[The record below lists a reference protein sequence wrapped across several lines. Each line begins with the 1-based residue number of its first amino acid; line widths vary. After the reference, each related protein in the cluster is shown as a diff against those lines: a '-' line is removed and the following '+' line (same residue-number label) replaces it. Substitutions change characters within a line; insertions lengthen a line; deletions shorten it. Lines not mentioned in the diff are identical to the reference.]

1 MQRFAISDL
10 FAVRN
15 EEFMVDI
22 SGGLKGVHL
31 PDGSIS
37 GVSAT
42 EIINDL
48 KYIAHNVSDNK
59 ERQKYFDSYAGNRR
73 VRVSLAAQ
81 ILSLLDAF
89 IFPDSLDASLPFITS
104 SLSFVDCSLR
114 AEQYQISSML

>member
-15 EEFMVDI
+15 EEFTVDI
-22 SGGLKGVHL
+22 SGGLEGIRL

-48 KYIAHNVSDNK
+48 KHIAHNVSDNK